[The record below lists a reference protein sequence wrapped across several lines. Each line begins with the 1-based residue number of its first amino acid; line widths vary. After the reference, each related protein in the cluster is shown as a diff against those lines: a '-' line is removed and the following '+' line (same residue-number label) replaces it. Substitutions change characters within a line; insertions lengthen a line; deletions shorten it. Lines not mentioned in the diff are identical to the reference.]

1 MNNLNSASTNN
12 KEDLYIQV
20 INEMK
25 GIQIHLLEEINR
37 LNNEVNF
44 LISVVMP
51 TIDRDC
57 LNNEQLAMFGEIVL
71 NKRT

>member
-1 MNNLNSASTNN
+1 MNNINSTSTNS

-57 LNNEQLAMFGEIVL
+57 LNNEQLAMFVEIVL